1 MRFPLIIEGSVK
13 NLKVSHNSKTK
24 FTKVQLGKYT
34 ATSKGK
40 KLNAEGLWPIS
51 LVIGDLKLKI
61 IAKYSKKHKKYEIE
75 VNGQDYFQLPYE
87 APNFTSIDDD
97 EETIE
102 LIKGK
107 ITCNGKVAMN
117 TDTNN

>member
-13 NLKVSHNSKTK
+13 NLKVSHNNKTK

-40 KLNAEGLWPIS
+40 KLTAEGLWPIS

-61 IAKYSKKHKKYEIE
+61 IAKYSKKHKKYDLWP
-75 VNGQDYFQLPYE
+75 G
-87 APNFTSIDDD
+87 APMSRESSSVTMSDSW
-97 EETIE
+97 
-102 LIKGK
+102 
-107 ITCNGKVAMN
+107 
-117 TDTNN
+117 TD